1 MTEWSEFRLWFD
13 DNKKTA
19 DDMFAF
25 KQKHILTILEK
36 YEIEDFLV
44 LDEPEFVLLRV
55 NVDSECS
62 KQIRSDLEKAIK
74 TGPLFSK
81 VTVERWSPVEDA
93 RDRILSAKERAGLLL
108 EIPQGGW
115 MIKGKNSDG
124 QWGAMPEDLEKQAA
138 AFSIFMSKV
147 AGKFTRAYLQEMPY
161 RVEDRWL
168 MSVFVHLLLDSIST
182 WQQEEKEIR
191 EFPYI

>member
-1 MTEWSEFRLWFD
+1 MTEWHEFRLWRNINPNPD
-13 DNKKTA
+13 GV
-19 DDMFAF
+19 FAF
-25 KQKHILTILEK
+25 KKEQLLPILEK
-36 YEIEDFLV
+36 HGIEDFLM
-44 LDEPEFVLLRV
+44 LDEPKFVLLRIDV
-55 NVDSECS
+55 SGESS
-62 KQIRSDLEKAIK
+62 KQIRSDLEKAIQ

-81 VTVERWSPVEDA
+81 VTVESWSPIDDA
-93 RDRILSAKERAGLLL
+93 RDRILAARERAKLPI

-115 MIKGKNSDG
+115 MVKGKKPDG
-124 QWGAMPEDLEKQAA
+124 SWVVMPADLEKQAA

-147 AGKFTRAYLQEMPY
+147 AGKFTKAYLKEMPY

-182 WQQEEKEIR
+182 WQQEENEIR